1 MGEGDHTDKQSYEAA
16 PVQKMAT
23 AGPLWKVRYYVHS
36 VGDVKVG
43 REVTIGQLGAAILGF
58 VLTLIAV
65 NIVRNLLNGFGPGWV
80 PVVIALAVAFLI
92 PRGISL
98 VEDAGRPP
106 YVEIYRF
113 LNFWLF
119 APRYYC
125 GARTV
130 SGMTRKR
137 LQEMFAREQSKG
149 GRPRTAAL
157 ILKEG
162 LADTARSVRGR
173 SDG

>member
-1 MGEGDHTDKQSYEAA
+1 
-16 PVQKMAT
+16 MAT

-58 VLTLIAV
+58 VLTLIAAS
-65 NIVRNLLNGFGPGWV
+65 IVLDGWI
-80 PVVIALAVAFLI
+80 PVAIALAVAFLI

-113 LNFWLF
+113 LNFMFF

-137 LQEMFAREQSKG
+137 LQEMFAREQSKA
-149 GRPRTAAL
+149 GRPSTAAL
-157 ILKEG
+157 IIKEG

-173 SDG
+173 GGG